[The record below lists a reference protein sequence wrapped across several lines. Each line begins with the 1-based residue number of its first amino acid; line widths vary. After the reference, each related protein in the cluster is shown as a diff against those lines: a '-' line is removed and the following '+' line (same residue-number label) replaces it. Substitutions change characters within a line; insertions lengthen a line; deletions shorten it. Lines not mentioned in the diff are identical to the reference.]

1 MIDLV
6 SRLKVTR
13 ATTCAP
19 APAPKEVAKA
29 PSAVKIPA
37 PTVAKVAPIVP
48 DASAGHKICYSKSR
62 DEALINAA
70 VAHKLAEATHCDE
83 RQFNE
88 TILASLR
95 TEYQQWLIDNADL
108 FNDAEPLFF
117 TPKPLGVGGE
127 IDNDP
132 VPKSAPIPMVNGIS
146 VGEEA
151 GDTLV
156 VTAPTPKKKSS
167 RKKKTEEAPVAE
179 APAEETVAASEP
191 TIVETT
197 EEAAVSDPLGT
208 LLGEPSET

>member
-19 APAPKEVAKA
+19 
-29 PSAVKIPA
+29 
-37 PTVAKVAPIVP
+37 AKVAPIVP

-88 TILASLR
+88 TVLESLR
-95 TEYQQWLIDNADL
+95 NEYQQWLIDNADL

-132 VPKSAPIPMVNGIS
+132 VPPSAPIPMVNGIS

-167 RKKKTEEAPVAE
+167 RKKKTVEAPVTE

-191 TIVETT
+191 TVVEAA
-197 EEAAVSDPLGT
+197 EDVAVSDPLGT